1 MYKIFVVL
9 FCLTTSITN
18 GYEISSNTVEFDE
31 KNQSVIASGSVNTN
45 IDQYEISADNFIYN
59 LKEKKIDLDGKI
71 TIKDSILDSIYQSDS
86 VSLNLSKEEIII
98 KNAFGNVKNAK
109 IAAKSIKYNQ
119 KLYEGEFITT
129 SLCNTCKNGK
139 KVTPFWK
146 IRAEKLKADILS
158 GDEAKLYNVYF
169 DIFDKQL
176 VYVPFFSLPTMW
188 SGGKT
193 GFLMP
198 NIQNKGVG
206 YQLDIPFYFK
216 ASKDLDFTFYPAIG
230 QNSIYGLN
238 MRYRVENCGYEAA
251 IFTGS
256 LPFINNNSIFKAW
269 PVDVKLN
276 SNLFYP
282 HKNEK
287 CKTYQTGSEL
297 GVKGQFSLGPN
308 ANLLYKYDITDKKIL
323 VGDIYGNTTYNRAFA
338 SINILNLNNLQ
349 LNTQTIS
356 LPKVNIYNIKK
367 LELYNEFLPID
378 QVIMTHISTN
388 NTYNAYFKNRLSDAM
403 GEVRLMTKHYLGAN
417 NKLTYAAQ
425 LTGYKSTHNNPL
437 YNHQNQQMNTT
448 LDIHYQSKIRHN
460 RHLFE
465 PHLVLHLQPARESF
479 FAIDQGQIND
489 DDDTLSIYSTTNN
502 IHPYNIFSS
511 RIYTTGTRSI
521 MEKNGNHIDYGGI
534 FSTYNKDL
542 PTINKFYVILGGRQ
556 YLTQQSKFGN
566 VETYNQDL
574 SLAMI
579 RDTFKEK
586 YVSQLTVERKSF
598 SLTNKTW
605 LTEDLQLL
613 SNEFYLDKNFN
624 KLSTSI
630 QYLFLN
636 AKYNFNENL
645 NQSKF
650 ERFLKLKA
658 KYNFNEN
665 WSIGGKNTIKF
676 GQDSQGQN
684 ITKPGSLKGKIQ
696 YENECIQIGLTVKKE
711 FNGGGK
717 KANDNV
723 SSYNLYVKIPSI

>member
-1 MYKIFVVL
+1 M
-9 FCLTTSITN
+9 
-18 GYEISSNTVEFDE
+18 
-31 KNQSVIASGSVNTN
+31 
-45 IDQYEISADNFIYN
+45 
-59 LKEKKIDLDGKI
+59 
-71 TIKDSILDSIYQSDS
+71 
-86 VSLNLSKEEIII
+86 
-98 KNAFGNVKNAK
+98 
-109 IAAKSIKYNQ
+109 
-119 KLYEGEFITT
+119 
-129 SLCNTCKNGK
+129 
-139 KVTPFWK
+139 
-146 IRAEKLKADILS
+146 
-158 GDEAKLYNVYF
+158 
-169 DIFDKQL
+169 
-176 VYVPFFSLPTMW
+176 
-188 SGGKT
+188 
-193 GFLMP
+193 
-198 NIQNKGVG
+198 
-206 YQLDIPFYFK
+206 
-216 ASKDLDFTFYPAIG
+216 
-230 QNSIYGLN
+230 
-238 MRYRVENCGYEAA
+238 
-251 IFTGS
+251 
-256 LPFINNNSIFKAW
+256 
-269 PVDVKLN
+269 
-276 SNLFYP
+276 
-282 HKNEK
+282 
-287 CKTYQTGSEL
+287 
-297 GVKGQFSLGPN
+297 
-308 ANLLYKYDITDKKIL
+308 
-323 VGDIYGNTTYNRAFA
+323 
-338 SINILNLNNLQ
+338 
-349 LNTQTIS
+349 
-356 LPKVNIYNIKK
+356 
-367 LELYNEFLPID
+367 PID

-388 NTYNAYFKNRLSDAM
+388 NTYNAYFKNRLSYAM

-460 RHLFE
+460 RQLIE
-465 PHLVLHLQPARESF
+465 PHLVLYLQPARESF